1 MYIVRKGPKHKWLTK
16 VKVVT
21 EAIADAYSNFDAM
34 IYHKLVLALQ
44 RVAKSGSYRR
54 DKFSSRIE

>member
-1 MYIVRKGPKHKWLTK
+1 MYIMRKGPKHKWLTK

-34 IYHKLVLALQ
+34 VYHKLVFALQ
-44 RVAKSGSYRR
+44 RVAESGNYKR
-54 DKFSSRIE
+54 DKLSSRIE